1 MSFVDPSPK
10 MGIQLCRLRT
20 TIIKIGEQWELCE
33 FQEPLEFCESLEDLL
48 PGVIMP
54 VPVLTIM
61 HRKETTLEQL
71 GIEML
76 GEYKLEA
83 SKPPEVPRTA

>member
-1 MSFVDPSPK
+1 
-10 MGIQLCRLRT
+10 
-20 TIIKIGEQWELCE
+20 
-33 FQEPLEFCESLEDLL
+33 
-48 PGVIMP
+48 MP

-83 SKPPEVPRTA
+83 SKPPKVPRTA

>member
-1 MSFVDPSPK
+1 

-61 HRKETTLEQL
+61 HREQL